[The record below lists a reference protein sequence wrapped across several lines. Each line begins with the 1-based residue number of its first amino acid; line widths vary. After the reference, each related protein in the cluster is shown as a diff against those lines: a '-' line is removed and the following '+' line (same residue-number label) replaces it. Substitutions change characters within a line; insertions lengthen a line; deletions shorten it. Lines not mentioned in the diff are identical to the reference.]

1 MVPPTGRVEREDTT
15 LLQATDTGEGL
26 KLDSTGR
33 GVVADRLYQTVC
45 IAAGAAVLVILG
57 LILIYTTKQALPAF
71 RREGLGFVFRDN
83 WVPNDPDGPDGPQT
97 AHFGAWAFVYG
108 TLIVSAIAL
117 LFAIPIAIGIAL
129 FITEQAPRRLRGPV
143 VSVIDLLAAV
153 PSVVYGLWGILVVAP
168 NIEGLYGS
176 IHDLVGRVPVFG
188 RLLGVPV
195 SSGRSFMTAGLIV
208 AIMITPI
215 ITSITRE
222 VFWTVPT
229 DDKNGALALGAT
241 RWEMIRGVVFPHS
254 FGGVVG
260 ATMLGL
266 GRAMGETIAVAL
278 TIGAATQITPNLFQS
293 GNAMPAVIVQQF
305 GESSGD
311 FQAALI
317 GLGVVLFGITVLVN
331 LLARVVVSRAE
342 HRLKGAV
349 A

>member
-1 MVPPTGRVEREDTT
+1 MEVTDTPPE
-15 LLQATDTGEGL
+15 ATDAEPGVSL
-26 KLDSTGR
+26 RSTGR
-33 GVVADRLYQTVC
+33 GALGDHAFRTLCV
-45 IAAGAAVLVILG
+45 AAGGAVLLILG
-57 LILIYTTKQALPAF
+57 LILVTTTNHALPAF
-71 RREGLGFVFRDN
+71 RSEGLGFIFKNN

-108 TLIVSAIAL
+108 TLVVSAIAL
-117 LFAIPIAIGIAL
+117 LFAVPIAVGIAL
-129 FITEQAPRRLRGPV
+129 FVTEQAPRRLRQPV
-143 VSVIDLLAAV
+143 VAVIDLLAAV

-168 NIEGLYGS
+168 NIEGLYRG
-176 IHDLVGRVPVFG
+176 INDVVGGVPVFG

-229 DDKNGALALGAT
+229 DDKHGALALGAT
-241 RWEMIRGVVFPHS
+241 RWEMIKGVVFPHS

-260 ATMLGL
+260 AVMLGL

-278 TIGAATQITPNLFQS
+278 TIGAATQITPNLFAS

-311 FQAALI
+311 FQSALI

-331 LLARVVVSRAE
+331 LGARVVVGRAE
-342 HRLKGAV
+342 HRMKGAV